1 MSIRP
6 KQLSRMG
13 QFYLEEA
20 ILDILLEARHERECI
35 GPAEISKRAGIFR
48 DRGKENIM
56 NDAIVTGF
64 LVKLSDQEKVSR
76 CTQSN
81 NKGGWELTER
91 EFRSRRDDV

>member
-20 ILDILLEARHERECI
+20 ILDVLLEAKHERECI
-35 GPAEISKRAGIFR
+35 GPAEISRRAGVFR
-48 DRGKENIM
+48 DRGRENII

-64 LVKLSDQEKVSR
+64 LVKLTDQGEVSR
-76 CTQSN
+76 CRQPN
-81 NKGGWELTER
+81 DRGGWELTDR
-91 EFRSRRDDV
+91 EFESRRD